1 MCRCD
6 RCDRVI
12 DSDEDVDCFIDI
24 DKPQTVIACESCRDD
39 MEESGELDLET
50 NTLRLDYIT
59 QRVIGFSA
67 ETLRE
72 CERLEKEST

>member
-1 MCRCD
+1 
-6 RCDRVI
+6 
-12 DSDEDVDCFIDI
+12 
-24 DKPQTVIACESCRDD
+24 
-39 MEESGELDLET
+39 MEEYGEFDVET
-50 NTLRLDYIT
+50 NTFRISPIT

>member
-1 MCRCD
+1 MNKPKSFYD
-6 RCDRVI
+6 VADEFGEFFGEKPLERV
-12 DSDEDVDCFIDI
+12 E
-24 DKPQTVIACESCRDD
+24 P
-39 MEESGELDLET
+39 
-50 NTLRLDYIT
+50 IT